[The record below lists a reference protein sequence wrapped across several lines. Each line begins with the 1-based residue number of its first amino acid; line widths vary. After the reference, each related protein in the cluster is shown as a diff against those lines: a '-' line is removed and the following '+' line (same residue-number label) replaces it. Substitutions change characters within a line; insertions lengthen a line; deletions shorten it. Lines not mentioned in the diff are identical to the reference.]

1 MSNKERARERAAR
14 VAAMRAEQKR
24 KDRRRK
30 YLIGGVT
37 AAIFLGLVAAVAIP
51 LLREARRPAEAAIQG
66 VEEFED
72 LSAGHVTGAVEY
84 AMSPPAGGDHDGV
97 LQNCGVYDQPV
108 RNETAVHS
116 LEHGAVW
123 ITYSPDLA
131 GEQVA
136 ALTDMVREEDYALLS
151 PYEGLESPVLLSAWG
166 VQLAVSDVADPRVE
180 AFMSEYLQ
188 GPQTP
193 EPGAP
198 CFGGIGTP
206 VT

>member
-37 AAIFLGLVAAVAIP
+37 AAICLGLVAAVAVP

-66 VEEFED
+66 EEFEN

-97 LQNCGVYDQPV
+97 LQNCGV
-108 RNETAVHS
+108 
-116 LEHGAVW
+116 
-123 ITYSPDLA
+123 
-131 GEQVA
+131 
-136 ALTDMVREEDYALLS
+136 
-151 PYEGLESPVLLSAWG
+151 
-166 VQLAVSDVADPRVE
+166 
-180 AFMSEYLQ
+180 
-188 GPQTP
+188 
-193 EPGAP
+193 
-198 CFGGIGTP
+198 
-206 VT
+206 